1 MVPRPDETSAQD
13 QPNVQSGNGGGA
25 TNSAG
30 TVSGTQDAQIAQLL
44 SQVETMSSF
53 LNLKKVKT
61 EQEEQLEQNKA
72 IVRDAITTALTDMSN
87 LSLDPDTQRRISE
100 RITEVASSLE
110 LMTPA
115 PARLADARMMAM
127 DKSKDEKGVVSKLVS
142 RIPKFSGEKEE
153 YNWATFLTCY
163 SMAVANANY
172 SSSELRSIFLQCLEG
187 SALVHYS
194 ANEADYGTLK
204 YEDLINRFEERYGEK
219 IRDAIDAL
227 MAMEQGVNEKVLA
240 FRDRLMNVAK
250 RVLPVKPSKVYL
262 LKSTTQEKFM
272 FDTMYEQKLKEYH
285 MKLERDMVFVIRN
298 FVGGLRDE
306 ILDRMTTTAFD
317 TLDSAVKAAEQAE
330 DYLQFRT
337 RAKANHIKVSAVSA
351 TPKSKPRSRSGS
363 SSSRD
368 GRAKGSEACY
378 KCGKSGHWAAKCR
391 KTDFGNSPPSDDL
404 RNMVKR
410 LCSKVEGL
418 ERTVSSNRSSRSG
431 TPGRG
436 KKNKSKHQQSGFD
449 RSRSR
454 SRSSNRSSYQS
465 RSNSRQN
472 SRSRSNSKNGRR
484 W

>member
-1 MVPRPDETSAQD
+1 MVPRPDETSAQN
-13 QPNVQSGNGGGA
+13 QPNANDGNGGGVA
-25 TNSAG
+25 GGSAG
-30 TVSGTQDAQIAQLL
+30 TVSRSQDAQIQQLL
-44 SQVETMSSF
+44 NQVETMTSF

-61 EQEEQLEQNKA
+61 EQENQMEQNKS
-72 IVRDAITTALTDMSN
+72 IVRDAITSALTEMAN
-87 LSLDPDTQRRISE
+87 LNLDPDTRRTISE
-100 RITEVASSLE
+100 KITEVASTLE
-110 LMTPA
+110 LVTPA

-142 RIPKFSGEKEE
+142 RIPKFSGENEE
-153 YNWATFLTCY
+153 YTWPTFLTCY

-187 SALVHYS
+187 NALVHYS

-204 YEDLINRFEERYGEK
+204 YEDLINRFEQRYGEK

-240 FRDRLMNVAK
+240 FCDRLMNVAK

-262 LKSTTQEKFM
+262 LKSTTEEKFM

-330 DYLQFRT
+330 DYLQFRS

-351 TPKSKPRSRSGS
+351 TPKSKPRSRS
-363 SSSRD
+363 SSRD
-368 GRAKGSEACY
+368 GRAKGSDACH
-378 KCGKSGHWAAKCR
+378 KCGKSGHWAAQCR

-418 ERTVSSNRSSRSG
+418 ERTVSNRSSGSG
-431 TPGRG
+431 NAG
-436 KKNKSKHQQSGFD
+436 KVNKSNKRKQSTD

-454 SRSSNRSSYQS
+454 SRSSNRSSRYQS
-465 RSNSRQN
+465 RSNSRQS

>member
-1 MVPRPDETSAQD
+1 MVPRPEETPASI
-13 QPNVQSGNGGGA
+13 QPNAGNGSGGGA
-25 TNSAG
+25 TNSGG
-30 TVSGTQDAQIAQLL
+30 TVSRNQDAQIQQLL
-44 SQVETMSSF
+44 NQVETMTSF

-61 EQEEQLEQNKA
+61 EQENQLEQNKS
-72 IVRDAITTALTDMSN
+72 IVRDAITAALTDMSN
-87 LSLDPDTQRRISE
+87 LSLDPETQRAISE
-100 RITEVASSLE
+100 KITEVASTLE

-142 RIPKFSGEKEE
+142 RIPKFSGENEE
-153 YNWATFLTCY
+153 YNWSTFLTCY

-240 FRDRLMNVAK
+240 YRDRLMNVAK

-351 TPKSKPRSRSGS
+351 TPKSKPRSRS
-363 SSSRD
+363 SSRD
-368 GRAKGSEACY
+368 GRAKGSDACH
-378 KCGKSGHWAAKCR
+378 KCGKSGHWAAQCR

-418 ERTVSSNRSSRSG
+418 ERTVSNRSSRSG
-431 TPGRG
+431 TPGKG
-436 KKNKSKHQQSGFD
+436 KKNKSNKHQQGSD

-454 SRSSNRSSYQS
+454 SRSSNRSSRYQS
-465 RSNSRQN
+465 RSNSRQS